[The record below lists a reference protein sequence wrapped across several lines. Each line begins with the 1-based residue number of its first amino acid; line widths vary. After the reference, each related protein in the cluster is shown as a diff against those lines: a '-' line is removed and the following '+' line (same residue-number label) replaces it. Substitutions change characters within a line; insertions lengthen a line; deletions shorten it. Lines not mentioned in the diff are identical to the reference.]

1 MNRTRIILAI
11 GFAVI
16 FGLVASMYVYRQF
29 AKVTPVVKAV
39 ETRQI
44 VVSAMRIPLGT
55 RLEAKHLQLIPW
67 PAGDTPAGMFSRVED
82 CLNRALITSIV
93 ENEPIL
99 EGKLAPK
106 EAGAGL
112 PATIPE
118 GMRALSVATNDVVA
132 VAGFVLP
139 GTMVD
144 VLVTGSVQG
153 RGSAAGDSVTRAI
166 LENVRVLAAGQK
178 VEQDEEGKPQTVS
191 VVTLMVTPEEANKLA
206 MASIEGKI
214 QLALRNTI
222 DLKKAAPP
230 AVLRTQLFAVGAP
243 PRRAGKSVPAPAPFV
258 VEVIVGTKR
267 ESKSF

>member
-1 MNRTRIILAI
+1 
-11 GFAVI
+11 
-16 FGLVASMYVYRQF
+16 
-29 AKVTPVVKAV
+29 
-39 ETRQI
+39 
-44 VVSAMRIPLGT
+44 
-55 RLEAKHLQLIPW
+55 
-67 PAGDTPAGMFSRVED
+67 
-82 CLNRALITSIV
+82 
-93 ENEPIL
+93 
-99 EGKLAPK
+99 
-106 EAGAGL
+106 
-112 PATIPE
+112 
-118 GMRALSVATNDVVA
+118 MRALYVATNDVVA

-222 DLKKAAPP
+222 DVRKAAPP